1 MSASSVS
8 IANYTEPANF
18 AKAMMAPDNKEWK
31 DASDSKMRHWSTAFW
46 VLGTMHFV
54 VQASALIRAK

>member
-1 MSASSVS
+1 MSATSVS

-18 AKAMMAPDNKEWK
+18 TKAMMAPDNKEWK
-31 DASDSKMRHWSTAFW
+31 DACDSKKSTTFW
-46 VLGTMHFV
+46 VLGTVHFV